1 MSMTAVVPR
10 RRAWLR
16 GLDLGLLV
24 ATAGLI
30 AFSLAAIASASYSM
44 NPGDRFYFVRR
55 QALWLAVALAAGVA
69 ARLVDYRLLVAWAA
83 PLYLLNLGLLGA
95 VLVVG
100 REAQGAQR
108 WIALGPFDFQ
118 PSEVAK
124 LIMII
129 TLASHL
135 GRREVPLRGLREAL
149 PYVLHVS
156 VPLLFVLVQPDLGT
170 SLVLGAV
177 LLGMLYA
184 AGVPGGRL
192 AAVMGAGLSVA
203 ALSIWAHLTRGF
215 PLPLREYQLNRL
227 LVFLQPGRDPL
238 GAGYHLL
245 QSKIA
250 IGSGDFWGK
259 GLFYGTQNQLNFL
272 PNRHTDFIF
281 SVIGEELGF
290 AGGIA
295 VLGLYCYLVY
305 RILQA
310 ARLAGD
316 SQGGF
321 LCVGVASMLS
331 FHVLVN
337 VGMTVGIMPITG
349 IPLPFVSYGGS
360 SLVTSMAG
368 VGLVLNVYGRRFRLR
383 F

>member
-1 MSMTAVVPR
+1 MMVRVSRP
-10 RRAWLR
+10 RAWLR
-16 GLDLGLLV
+16 DLEPGILAGV
-24 ATAGLI
+24 AGLVT
-30 AFSLAAIASASYSM
+30 FSLAAIASASYSM
-44 NPGDRFYFVRR
+44 NPDDRFFFVRR
-55 QALWLAVALAAGVA
+55 QLLWLLLAVVA
-69 ARLVDYRLLVAWAA
+69 AAVVRVIDYRVLVAWAG
-83 PLYLLNLGLLGA
+83 PLYVLNLALLGVV
-95 VLVVG
+95 VLVG

-108 WIALGPFDFQ
+108 WIPLGSFAFQ
-118 PSEVAK
+118 PSELAK
-124 LIMII
+124 FTVIV
-129 TLASHL
+129 TLAAHL
-135 GRREVPLRGLREAL
+135 GRREAPLRGLLEAV
-149 PYVLHVS
+149 PYVLHVAL
-156 VPLLFVLVQPDLGT
+156 PMLLILLQPDLGT

-192 AAVMGAGLSVA
+192 AAVVVAGVLLVAGA
-203 ALSIWAHLTRGF
+203 IWAHFAWGF

-281 SVIGEELGF
+281 SVIAEELGF

-295 VLGLYCYLVY
+295 LLGLYCYVVY
-305 RILQA
+305 RI
-310 ARLAGD
+310 ARVARVAPDLR
-316 SQGGF
+316 GG
-321 LCVGVASMLS
+321 LICVGVATMLT

-337 VGMTVGIMPITG
+337 VGMTMGIMPVTG

-360 SLVTSMAG
+360 ALVSSMMA
-368 VGLVLNVYGRRFRLR
+368 VGLVLNVYGRRHRIR

>member
-1 MSMTAVVPR
+1 MTLTVSRP
-10 RRAWLR
+10 RAWLR
-16 GLDLGLLV
+16 NLDLGLV
-24 ATAGLI
+24 GATAGLVV
-30 AFSLAAIASASYSM
+30 FSLAAIASASYSM
-44 NPGDRFYFVRR
+44 NPDDRLFFVRR
-55 QALWLAVALAAGVA
+55 QALWLLVAVAVA
-69 ARLVDYRLLVAWAA
+69 VLTRLVDYRVIVAWAA
-83 PLYLLNLGLLGA
+83 PLYLVNLALLAA

-108 WIALGPFDFQ
+108 WIPLGPFDLQ
-118 PSEVAK
+118 PSELAK
-124 LIMII
+124 LLTIV
-129 TLASHL
+129 TLAAHL

-149 PYVLHVS
+149 PYVAHVL
-156 VPLLFVLVQPDLGT
+156 VPLLLIVVQPDLGT

-192 AAVMGAGLSVA
+192 VAMVGAGLSVA
-203 ALSIWAHLTRGF
+203 ALAIWAHLTWGF
-215 PLPLREYQLNRL
+215 PLPLRDYQLNRL

-259 GLFYGTQNQLNFL
+259 RLFYGTQNQLNFL

-305 RILQA
+305 RVLRV

-316 SQGGF
+316 VHGGL
-321 LCVGVASMLS
+321 LCVGVASMLA

-337 VGMTVGIMPITG
+337 VGMTMGIMPITG
-349 IPLPFVSYGGS
+349 IPLPFISYGGS
-360 SLVTSMAG
+360 SLVTSMMG
-368 VGLVLNVYGRRFRLR
+368 IGLVLNVYGRRQRIR

>member
-1 MSMTAVVPR
+1 MTAKVSRPR
-10 RRAWLR
+10 PWLR
-16 GLDLGLLV
+16 DLEPGIVL
-24 ATAGLI
+24 ATAGLV

-44 NPGDRFYFVRR
+44 NPGDRFFFVRR
-55 QALWLAVALAAGVA
+55 QLLWLVVAVGAAVVA
-69 ARLVDYRLLVAWAA
+69 RIIDYRVIVGWAG
-83 PLYLLNLGLLGA
+83 PLYVLNLVLLAA

-100 REAQGAQR
+100 RQAQGAQR
-108 WIALGPFDFQ
+108 WIPLGPFDFQ
-118 PSEVAK
+118 PSELAK
-124 LIMII
+124 LIIVI
-129 TLASHL
+129 TLAAHL
-135 GRREVPLRGLREAL
+135 GRREVPLRGLREAA
-149 PYVLHVS
+149 PYVAHVTL
-156 VPLLFVLVQPDLGT
+156 PLLLILVQPDLGT

-192 AAVMGAGLSVA
+192 VAVVGAGLSLVVA
-203 ALSIWAHLTRGF
+203 AIWAHLNWGV
-215 PLPLREYQLNRL
+215 PLPLRDYQLNRL

-250 IGSGDFWGK
+250 IGSGEFWGK
-259 GLFYGTQNQLNFL
+259 HLFYGTQNQLNFL
-272 PNRHTDFIF
+272 PNRHTDFVF

-295 VLGLYCYLVY
+295 VLGLYCYLMY
-305 RILQA
+305 RILRV
-310 ARLAGD
+310 ARVAGD
-316 SQGGF
+316 YRGA
-321 LCVGVASMLS
+321 LICIGVASMLS

-360 SLVTSMAG
+360 SLVTCMMSL
-368 VGLVLNVYGRRFRLR
+368 GLVLNVYGRRHGIR